1 MTLGTHV
8 ASVTSL
14 PARRTAHPLR
24 ARDRSR
30 QVAAVTEAVE
40 AERARTRAWL
50 HDTLLQQ
57 LEYIAAGGYAD
68 IADARE
74 LMRVAAGAATDLR
87 AYVEDVEDTGGTLV
101 ERLRGVIAEEQI
113 IASHE
118 IRLLFGEIDGTVD
131 GDEIVA
137 ATREALTNVR
147 KHARASQAVVACH
160 VSAGVATVVVHDD
173 GIGFDPATT
182 RRGAGLRESIVG
194 RMARSG
200 GTATIQSHPGEGTRI
215 TLKAHQPV
223 PGLASLEAA

>member
-1 MTLGTHV
+1 V
-8 ASVTSL
+8 ISL
-14 PARRTAHPLR
+14 PARRSAHP
-24 ARDRSR
+24 SR
-30 QVAAVTEAVE
+30 TRERTREVAAVAEAVE
-40 AERARTRAWL
+40 AERTRTRAWL

-87 AYVEDVEDTGGTLV
+87 AYVEDVEDGAGTLV
-101 ERLRGVIAEEQI
+101 ERLRQVIADEQML
-113 IASHE
+113 AAHE
-118 IRLLFGEIDGTVD
+118 IRLVFGDVDGTVD
-131 GDEIVA
+131 SDEIVA

-160 VSAGVATVVVHDD
+160 VSAGVATVAIHDD

-200 GTATIQSHPGEGTRI
+200 GTATIESHPGDGTRI

-223 PGLASLEAA
+223 AGLAPLKEAA